1 MNPIFQGKINK
12 GKLILETP
20 DRFWAHLSRY
30 EGQQVELSLRKKK
43 NQRSP
48 EQNRAYFG
56 IAVEILCEHTGFGR
70 EEMHEAL
77 KQKFASRIDE
87 KTGLTIVEST
97 AGMDTARFMRYYDD
111 IQKWAAEFLNVYIPS
126 PGEPPMVEL

>member
-12 GKLILETP
+12 GRLILETP
-20 DRFWAHLSRY
+20 DRFRVHLSRY
-30 EGQQVELSLRKKK
+30 EGQQVEFSLRKKK
-43 NQRSP
+43 SQRSS

-56 IAVEILCEHTGFGR
+56 IAVEILCEHTGFSR

-97 AGMDTARFMRYYDD
+97 ASMDTVRFMRYYDD

>member
-20 DRFWAHLSRY
+20 DRFRVHLLRY
-30 EGQQVELSLRKKK
+30 EGQQVEFSLRKKK
-43 NQRSP
+43 SQRSS

-56 IAVEILCEHTGFGR
+56 IAVEILCEHTGFSR

-97 AGMDTARFMRYYDD
+97 ASMDTVRFMRYYDD